1 MKKRKLVKVIG
12 LICGLTHGSIAIA
25 SGGDNRTALRGET
38 VSDPLASYRQQ
49 AEKGFPEAQYQLGLV
64 YQLGKGVTPNPQEAF
79 EWYLA
84 AARQGLAEA
93 QYVIGL
99 MYADGIGISSDP
111 YEALEWLGKAAQQGH
126 SKAEFAY
133 NYLLSADFATGC

>member
-1 MKKRKLVKVIG
+1 MNKRKLVKVIG
-12 LICGLTHGSIAIA
+12 LICGLTQGSIAIA
-25 SGGDNRTALRGET
+25 SGSDNRTAMRGEG
-38 VSDPLASYRQQ
+38 VSDPLASYRLQ
-49 AEKGFPEAQYQLGLV
+49 AKKGIPEAQYQLGLV

-99 MYADGIGISSDP
+99 MYADGTGTGSDP
-111 YEALEWLGKAAQQGH
+111 YEALEWLGKAALQGH

-133 NYLLSADFATGC
+133 NYLLDADFATGC